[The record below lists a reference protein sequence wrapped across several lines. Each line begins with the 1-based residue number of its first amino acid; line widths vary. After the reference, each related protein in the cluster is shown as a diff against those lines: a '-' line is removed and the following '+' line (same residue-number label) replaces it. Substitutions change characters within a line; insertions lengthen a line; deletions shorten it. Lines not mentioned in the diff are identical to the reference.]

1 MEYTIDAKEKSV
13 GRIASEAAV
22 FLMGKN
28 LPSFKR
34 NAVPSVKVSIIN
46 TSLAKFDPKKL
57 DDKIYKRYSGYPGGQ
72 REIPMKKIIEKKGA
86 SEVFR
91 IAVKGMLPKNR
102 LQNTMMKNLSISE

>member
-13 GRIASEAAV
+13 GRVASEAAV

-28 LPSFKR
+28 SPSFRR
-34 NAVPSVKVSIIN
+34 NVAPDVKVNIVN
-46 TSLAKFDPKKL
+46 TDLAKFNPKKL

-72 REIPMKKIIEKKGA
+72 REIPMKKIIEKKGTP
-86 SEVFR
+86 EVFR